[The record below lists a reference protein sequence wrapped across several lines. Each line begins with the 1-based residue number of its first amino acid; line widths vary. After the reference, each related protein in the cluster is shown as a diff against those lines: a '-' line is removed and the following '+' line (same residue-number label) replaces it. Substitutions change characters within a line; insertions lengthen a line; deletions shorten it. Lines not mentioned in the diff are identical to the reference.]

1 MNYYKNIMR
10 YKRKLK
16 KVLKKEFVSENV
28 YNGKHLKANKIF

>member
-16 KVLKKEFVSENV
+16 KVLKKNLLVKMFTMEN
-28 YNGKHLKANKIF
+28 I